1 MNNLWLIHLE
11 VLLNRY
17 NYLSIGGD
25 INLMSY
31 NDLFGL
37 YLYLSHLSDV

>member
-17 NYLSIGGD
+17 NYLAIGGD
-25 INLMSY
+25 INLMNY
-31 NDLFGL
+31 KDLFRL
-37 YLYLSHLSDV
+37 YLYLSHLSDI